1 MYRIFIFNYIETMRG
16 NQETIFF
23 SHPFALPYF
32 ENKRPTNTLLRTWNH
47 RFCLTLTEISVYNE
61 NAFFSSSFIS
71 VRSYGTEDRDTQYPI
86 HPQNQVYEYILFRG
100 SDIKDIRVINSV
112 PVPND
117 PAIMQMHLPQAQ
129 PSFPNGQY
137 AGNMAHMGTPMAGQS
152 FGNLYAPMSASFTSQ
167 SMAPGAG
174 SLNKSK
180 QSSELNI
187 AIPEPSSTT
196 QLLDQ
201 GVMVNFDLE

>member
-1 MYRIFIFNYIETMRG
+1 M
-16 NQETIFF
+16 
-23 SHPFALPYF
+23 
-32 ENKRPTNTLLRTWNH
+32 
-47 RFCLTLTEISVYNE
+47 
-61 NAFFSSSFIS
+61 
-71 VRSYGTEDRDTQYPI
+71 
-86 HPQNQVYEYILFRG
+86 
-100 SDIKDIRVINSV
+100 INSV

-117 PAIMQMHLPQAQ
+117 PAIMQMHLPAAQ
-129 PSFPNGQY
+129 SQSFPNGQY
-137 AGNMAHMGTPMAGQS
+137 PGNMAHMGTPMAGQS
-152 FGNLYAPMSASFTSQ
+152 FNSFYPQMSASFTGQ
-167 SMAPGAG
+167 NLAPGAG

>member
-1 MYRIFIFNYIETMRG
+1 M
-16 NQETIFF
+16 
-23 SHPFALPYF
+23 
-32 ENKRPTNTLLRTWNH
+32 
-47 RFCLTLTEISVYNE
+47 
-61 NAFFSSSFIS
+61 
-71 VRSYGTEDRDTQYPI
+71 
-86 HPQNQVYEYILFRG
+86 
-100 SDIKDIRVINSV
+100 

-117 PAIMQMHLPQAQ
+117 PAIMQMHLPPTQ

-137 AGNMAHMGTPMAGQS
+137 AGSMAHMGTPMGGQS
-152 FGNLYAPMSASFTSQ
+152 FNNLYGGPMSTSFTGQ
-167 SMAPGAG
+167 SLAPGG
-174 SLNKSK
+174 GPLNKSK

>member
-1 MYRIFIFNYIETMRG
+1 M
-16 NQETIFF
+16 
-23 SHPFALPYF
+23 
-32 ENKRPTNTLLRTWNH
+32 
-47 RFCLTLTEISVYNE
+47 
-61 NAFFSSSFIS
+61 
-71 VRSYGTEDRDTQYPI
+71 
-86 HPQNQVYEYILFRG
+86 FRG

-117 PAIMQMHLPQAQ
+117 PAIMQMHLPPTQ
-129 PSFPNGQY
+129 PPFQNGQY
-137 AGNMAHMGTPMAGQS
+137 AGSMAHMGTPMAGQS
-152 FGNLYAPMSASFTSQ
+152 FGNLYTPMSTSFTGQ
-167 SMAPGAG
+167 NLAPGAG

-187 AIPEPSSTT
+187 AIPESSSTT

>member
-1 MYRIFIFNYIETMRG
+1 M
-16 NQETIFF
+16 
-23 SHPFALPYF
+23 
-32 ENKRPTNTLLRTWNH
+32 
-47 RFCLTLTEISVYNE
+47 
-61 NAFFSSSFIS
+61 
-71 VRSYGTEDRDTQYPI
+71 
-86 HPQNQVYEYILFRG
+86 FRG

-117 PAIMQMHLPQAQ
+117 PAIMQMHLPPAQ
-129 PSFPNGQY
+129 QSFPNSQY
-137 AGNMAHMGTPMAGQS
+137 AGSMPHMGTPMGQS
-152 FGNLYAPMSASFTSQ
+152 FSNIYTPMSSSFSAQ
-167 SMAPGAG
+167 NLAPGAG

-196 QLLDQ
+196 QQLLDQ